1 MTTCQLNVKVF
12 KHYSE
17 TEHLWLSDPLKNHCF
32 DEEMLSF
39 YADGLSISLNEA
51 GDEYS
56 IKAARNDSALIDLV
70 VKRVTPGFHAGKDGT
85 TYYGTDPENP
95 WGEMKH
101 RFWPRCSVTGS
112 MITPEKKYD
121 FAGRGVFIYAIQ
133 GMKPHHAAATWNF
146 VTFQADE
153 YSAIMMEFITP
164 PSYGST
170 SVIVGGIVKDGAIV
184 HAGATNSITHL
195 ESKDDPETYWPEPVA
210 IEYKWESNDATYL
223 AELSGPIGE
232 RTDRVD
238 VLYHIP
244 GIIKSL
250 VGGVVGTRPFIYQ
263 VSCKMHYPK
272 LFTSP

>member
-1 MTTCQLNVKVF
+1 M
-12 KHYSE
+12 
-17 TEHLWLSDPLKNHCF
+17 
-32 DEEMLSF
+32 
-39 YADGLSISLNEA
+39 
-51 GDEYS
+51 
-56 IKAARNDSALIDLV
+56 
-70 VKRVTPGFHAGKDGT
+70 
-85 TYYGTDPENP
+85 
-95 WGEMKH
+95 
-101 RFWPRCSVTGS
+101 
-112 MITPEKKYD
+112 
-121 FAGRGVFIYAIQ
+121 
-133 GMKPHHAAATWNF
+133 
-146 VTFQADE
+146 TFQADE

-210 IEYKWESNDATYL
+210 IEYKWESSDATYI